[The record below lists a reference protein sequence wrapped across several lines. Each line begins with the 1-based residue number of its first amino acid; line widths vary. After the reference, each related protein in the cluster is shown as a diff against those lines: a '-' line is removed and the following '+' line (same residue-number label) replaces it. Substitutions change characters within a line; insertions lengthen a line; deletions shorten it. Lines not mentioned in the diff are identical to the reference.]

1 MSVVTFFCI
10 LRLPTPLFQQFILLI
25 LHWCTL
31 NVAPNYFSETINL
44 HIFVTAHTNKIP
56 CLIIF
61 RNNLWHSENMFLKL
75 LKQSILLILLFNE
88 RTKKKSNATTRL
100 HYYKKG
106 EAFVADIFISRFF
119 DVYRKREGNCIEL
132 ENRMTNKM
140 R

>member
-1 MSVVTFFCI
+1 
-10 LRLPTPLFQQFILLI
+10 
-25 LHWCTL
+25 
-31 NVAPNYFSETINL
+31 
-44 HIFVTAHTNKIP
+44 
-56 CLIIF
+56 
-61 RNNLWHSENMFLKL
+61 MFLKL

-106 EAFVADIFISRFF
+106 EAFVADIFISL